1 MHSARAISVN
11 VQAHARTSPRSI
23 PAWPGL
29 KHLPK
34 FGLKFTVT
42 AAVIQT
48 VPLALLALLAQLAV
62 LASSATVWNSMRN
75 LFAPFALFA
84 CYFVIATA
92 SANNPPAASPPSGA
106 ASAAKTAAEPAKA
119 APVSIKPNLAPPVT
133 AAASQ
138 RAREEEA
145 EAELSAKIAARLAVM
160 RANQAAR
167 AAAAA
172 KARKAAAAQP
182 QQAPV
187 LDAAVLSPRLSKH
200 WSYEGD
206 TGPANWGKINPDWA
220 KCGSGTRQ
228 SPIDLRDGM
237 KVDLE
242 QITFDYHQSGFNV
255 VDNGHTIQ
263 VGVGFGNYITV
274 QNRSYELVQF
284 HFHRPS
290 EERIN
295 GRGTEMV
302 VHLVHKDAEGRL
314 AIVAVLLER
323 GAQNSMIQTVWNNL
337 PLEKNDTVTPSVTLD
352 VNQILPARRD
362 YFAFM
367 GSLTEPPCSEGVLW
381 LVMKQ
386 TMPASPAQMAL
397 FSRLYPLNARPT
409 QPGGGR
415 MVKESN

>member
-1 MHSARAISVN
+1 
-11 VQAHARTSPRSI
+11 
-23 PAWPGL
+23 
-29 KHLPK
+29 
-34 FGLKFTVT
+34 
-42 AAVIQT
+42 
-48 VPLALLALLAQLAV
+48 
-62 LASSATVWNSMRN
+62 MRN
-75 LFAPFALFA
+75 LFALFT
-84 CYFVIATA
+84 CCFVIATA
-92 SANNPPAASPPSGA
+92 SANDPPPAAAAPA
-106 ASAAKTAAEPAKA
+106 ASRPLAAVIAAKTAEPAKA
-119 APVSIKPNLAPPVT
+119 APASIKPNLAPAT
-133 AAASQ
+133 AASQ

-145 EAELSAKIAARLAVM
+145 EAELSVKIAARLAVM

-172 KARKAAAAQP
+172 RARKAAAAQP
-182 QQAPV
+182 KVAPV
-187 LDAAVLSPRLSKH
+187 MLAAAAPALAPRFSNH
-200 WSYEGD
+200 WSYEGE
-206 TGPANWGKINPDWA
+206 TGPANWGKINSDWA
-220 KCGSGTRQ
+220 KCGTGTRQ

-263 VGVGFGNYITV
+263 VAVGFGNYITV

-302 VHLVHKDAEGRL
+302 VHLVHKDAEGKL
-314 AIVAVLLER
+314 AVVAVLLER

-352 VNQILPARRD
+352 VNEILPAKRD
-362 YFAFM
+362 YFTFM
-367 GSLTEPPCSEGVLW
+367 GSLTTPPCSEGVLW
-381 LVMKQ
+381 LVMKHP
-386 TMPASPAQMAL
+386 MPASPAQMAL

-409 QPGGGR
+409 QPGAGR
-415 MVKESN
+415 VVKESN

>member
-1 MHSARAISVN
+1 
-11 VQAHARTSPRSI
+11 
-23 PAWPGL
+23 
-29 KHLPK
+29 
-34 FGLKFTVT
+34 
-42 AAVIQT
+42 
-48 VPLALLALLAQLAV
+48 
-62 LASSATVWNSMRN
+62 MRN
-75 LFAPFALFA
+75 LFALFA
-84 CYFVIATA
+84 CCFVIATA
-92 SANNPPAASPPSGA
+92 SANDPPPAAASHPLA
-106 ASAAKTAAEPAKA
+106 AVIAAKTAEPAKA
-119 APVSIKPNLAPPVT
+119 APASIKPNLAPV
-133 AAASQ
+133 ANAASQ

-145 EAELSAKIAARLAVM
+145 EAELSARIAARLAVM

-167 AAAAA
+167 VAAAA
-172 KARKAAAAQP
+172 KARKAAAAAQP
-182 QQAPV
+182 KEAPV
-187 LDAAVLSPRLSKH
+187 MLAAAAPSAPRLSNH

-206 TGPANWGKINPDWA
+206 TGPANWGKINPEWA

-242 QITFDYHQSGFNV
+242 QIAFDYHQSGFNV

-263 VGVGFGNYITV
+263 VAVGMGNYITV

-302 VHLVHKDAEGRL
+302 VHLVHKDADGKL
-314 AIVAVLLER
+314 AILAVLLER

-352 VNQILPARRD
+352 VNEILPAKRD
-362 YFAFM
+362 YFTFM

-381 LVMKQ
+381 LVMKHP
-386 TMPASPAQMAL
+386 MPASPAQMAL

-415 MVKESN
+415 VVKESN

>member
-1 MHSARAISVN
+1 
-11 VQAHARTSPRSI
+11 
-23 PAWPGL
+23 
-29 KHLPK
+29 
-34 FGLKFTVT
+34 
-42 AAVIQT
+42 
-48 VPLALLALLAQLAV
+48 
-62 LASSATVWNSMRN
+62 MRN

-84 CYFVIATA
+84 CCFVIAPA
-92 SANNPPAASPPSGA
+92 SADNPPAASPPPGA
-106 ASAAKTAAEPAKA
+106 VSAARTAAEPAKA
-119 APVSIKPNLAPPVT
+119 APVSIKPNLAPSVT

-138 RAREEEA
+138 RVREEEA

-172 KARKAAAAQP
+172 KARKAVAAQA

-187 LDAAVLSPRLSKH
+187 VEAAAPSPRLSKH

-362 YFAFM
+362 YFTFM

-386 TMPASPAQMAL
+386 PMPASPAQMAL

-415 MVKESN
+415 VVKESNQD

>member
-1 MHSARAISVN
+1 
-11 VQAHARTSPRSI
+11 
-23 PAWPGL
+23 
-29 KHLPK
+29 
-34 FGLKFTVT
+34 
-42 AAVIQT
+42 
-48 VPLALLALLAQLAV
+48 
-62 LASSATVWNSMRN
+62 MRN
-75 LFAPFALFA
+75 LFALFA
-84 CYFVIATA
+84 CCLVIATA
-92 SANNPPAASPPSGA
+92 SANDPPAAVPA
-106 ASAAKTAAEPAKA
+106 AVPAAAKTAAEPAKA
-119 APVSIKPNLAPPVT
+119 APVPIKPNPAPVAT
-133 AAASQ
+133 AASQ
-138 RAREEEA
+138 RASQRASEEAA

-182 QQAPV
+182 KPAPVVESAAPV
-187 LDAAVLSPRLSKH
+187 LRLSKH
-200 WSYEGD
+200 WSYEGE
-206 TGPANWGKINPDWA
+206 TGPANWGKINPDWT

-263 VGVGFGNYITV
+263 VAVGFGNYITV

-323 GAQNSMIQTVWNNL
+323 GAQNSMIQTAWNNL

-352 VNQILPARRD
+352 VNDILPAKRD
-362 YFAFM
+362 YFTFI

-386 TMPASPAQMAL
+386 PMPASPAQMAL

-415 MVKESN
+415 VVKESN